1 MSITR
6 LLTPDTLQMLRSI
19 EQQGSFANAARDLG
33 LVPSALT
40 YRVRQIEDSLDVLL
54 FDRSARKAV
63 LTEAGRELVQH
74 GSRILEDLEAVAHR
88 VKRVATGWES
98 QIDIA
103 IDCII
108 AKPVVLEL
116 VDAFFAL
123 KAPTRLRLRD
133 ESLSGTW
140 HALTA
145 GRADLAI
152 GVVAGSRIAGVAT
165 AALGVVPFVFA
176 AAPHHA
182 LCTAYRQGKGRP
194 LTDLQITAHR
204 IVAVAD
210 STDIKSTASFGILNG
225 QDVLTVATMQ
235 DKLDAQLRG
244 LGCGNLPEYLAR
256 PHIEAGRLIAL
267 PTEHQSGG
275 PRVQYAWRESGQD
288 KKKSNQR
295 ALRWW
300 IAQLALTNTQQALLG
315 ANRLGSVTSQPQ
327 Q

>member
-1 MSITR
+1 VNITS
-6 LLTPDTLQMLRSI
+6 LLTPDTLHMLRVI
-19 EQQGSFANAARDLG
+19 EQQGSFANAARRLG

-40 YRVRQIEDSLDVLL
+40 YRVRQIEESLDVLL

-63 LTEAGRELVQH
+63 PTEAGLELMQH
-74 GSRILEDLEAVAHR
+74 GSRILDDLEAVAHR

-152 GVVAGSRIAGVAT
+152 GVVAASRIAGI
-165 AALGVVPFVFA
+165 AAAPLGTMPFVFV
-176 AAPHHA
+176 AAPQHP
-182 LCTAYRQGKGRP
+182 LCVAYRQGKAKP
-194 LTDLQITAHR
+194 LTDLQIAAHR

-210 STDIKSTASFGILNG
+210 SIGQQNTVSYGIFNG

-267 PTEHQSGG
+267 PTTHQNTG

-288 KKKSNQR
+288 KKNSNHR
-295 ALRWW
+295 ALDWW
-300 IAQLALTNTQQALLG
+300 IAQLALPKTQQALLG
-315 ANRLGSVTSQPQ
+315 GKG
-327 Q
+327 

>member
-1 MSITR
+1 
-6 LLTPDTLQMLRSI
+6 MLRSI
-19 EQQGSFANAARDLG
+19 DQLGSFASAARSLG

-40 YRVRQIEDSLDVLL
+40 YRVRQIEDALDVLL

-63 LTEAGRELVQH
+63 LTEAGRELLLH

-98 QIDIA
+98 EITIA
-103 IDCII
+103 VDCIM

-116 VDAFFAL
+116 ADAFLAL

-152 GVVAGSRIAGVAT
+152 GVVAGSRIAGIAS
-165 AALGVVPFVFA
+165 ASLGAMPFVFA
-176 AAPHHA
+176 VAPHHA
-182 LCTAYRQGKGRP
+182 LCAAFQQGKAKP
-194 LTDLQITAHR
+194 LSDAQIAAHR

-210 STDIKSTASFGILNG
+210 STPGQKTVSVGILNG

-256 PHIEAGRLIAL
+256 PYLETGRLIAL
-267 PTEHQSGG
+267 PTERQSDG
-275 PRVQYAWRESGQD
+275 PTVQYAWRASEQSKTQ
-288 KKKSNQR
+288 SNHR
-295 ALRWW
+295 ALQWW
-300 IAQLALTNTQQALLG
+300 LDQLALPKTRQALLG
-315 ANRLGSVTSQPQ
+315 SKGRV
-327 Q
+327 